1 MEEQTL
7 RGSVYSQSIERL
19 KPLRHFFQPAGQAQY
34 QATNYKTRNTD
45 NTTISYWIWKAIH
58 DDCLEF

>member
-19 KPLRHFFQPAGQAQY
+19 KPLRRFFRPVGQAQY
-34 QATNYKTRNTD
+34 QAT
-45 NTTISYWIWKAIH
+45 H
-58 DDCLEF
+58 